1 MTKITKILDF
11 IREQLK
17 NSGQEYLVLGLSGG
31 IDSALVLALAV
42 QAVGQDRILAYSM
55 PYFENLE
62 TSNNANLLACYYDV
76 NFDTVEIK
84 KIVDAYEYTADSY
97 RIGNIM
103 ARTRMTIL
111 YDQAMK
117 YKGLVLNT
125 CNLSE
130 DLVGY
135 ATKFGDAAGDLAPIA
150 HLTKTEVYQMAE
162 EIGIPEHL
170 INRVPSAELWTA
182 QTDEKELGFT
192 YAELD
197 SVIELFK
204 SNKPESMPMSDMFVW
219 MNSYVGQIPVSP
231 EVYTLIQLKSKSAR
245 HKLVPMPNLVY

>member
-1 MTKITKILDF
+1 
-11 IREQLK
+11 
-17 NSGQEYLVLGLSGG
+17 
-31 IDSALVLALAV
+31 
-42 QAVGQDRILAYSM
+42 
-55 PYFENLE
+55 
-62 TSNNANLLACYYDV
+62 
-76 NFDTVEIK
+76 
-84 KIVDAYEYTADSY
+84 
-97 RIGNIM
+97 
-103 ARTRMTIL
+103 MTIL

-150 HLTKTEVYQMAE
+150 HLTKTEVYQMADD
-162 EIGIPEHL
+162 IGIPEHL
-170 INRVPSAELWTA
+170 INRVPSAELRTA

-197 SVIELFK
+197 SVIELFR
-204 SNKPESMPMSDMFVW
+204 SNKPVPMPMSDMYIW
-219 MNSYVGQIPVSP
+219 MNSYVGTIPVSP
-231 EVYTLIQLKSKSAR
+231 TVYTLIQRKSKSAE